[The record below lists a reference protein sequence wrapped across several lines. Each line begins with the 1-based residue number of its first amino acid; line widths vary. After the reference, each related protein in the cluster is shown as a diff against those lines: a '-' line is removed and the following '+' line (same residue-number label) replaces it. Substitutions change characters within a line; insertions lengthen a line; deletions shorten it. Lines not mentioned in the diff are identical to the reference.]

1 MKRIRTV
8 AVLPTLFTLG
18 NLLCGFY
25 AISVASRV
33 LPPQAI
39 TEAPPSAE
47 KIPFYHMFP
56 RFDPRDPV
64 HNMFLCAVLIFI
76 AMVFDAFD
84 GYVARL
90 ANHTTDFG
98 AQLDSLADLVTFGV
112 APAFLMVKMCPMV
125 ALAYRPGVWMIAG
138 AYAACAAL
146 RLARFNVESDE
157 DDDHMYF
164 SGLPSPAAAATIAG
178 FALLFYTLRMESNEL
193 DHKTDID
200 IWVQR
205 GLPIFTLL
213 VSILMVSRIP
223 YPHLVSQFLKG
234 QRSFAHVVGLVFAL
248 VAILA
253 IGGYALPVLAV
264 AYVLYPPI
272 VYFWNRLYARRAES
286 EPMF

>member
-33 LPPQAI
+33 GQPKAVVEMPA
-39 TEAPPSAE
+39 TE
-47 KIPFYHMFP
+47 KIFHHHVIP
-56 RFDPRDPV
+56 RFDPDDPV
-64 HNMFLCAVLIFI
+64 HNMLLCAVLIFL
-76 AMVFDAFD
+76 AMIFDALD

-112 APAFLMVKMCPMV
+112 APAFLMVKMCPV
-125 ALAYRPGVWMIAG
+125 VTISFRQAAWMIAG
-138 AYAACAAL
+138 AYVACAAL

-157 DDDHMYF
+157 EDDHMYF

-178 FALLFYTLRMESNEL
+178 FALLFYTLHSEPNEL
-193 DHKTDID
+193 LYKGQIN

-205 GLPIFTLL
+205 ALPIFSLL
-213 VSILMVSRIP
+213 VSMLMVSRIP
-223 YPHLVSQFLKG
+223 YPHLVSQLLHG
-234 QRSFAHVVGLVFAL
+234 QRSFAHVVGVVFAL
-248 VAILA
+248 FVVLA
-253 IGGYALPVLAV
+253 IRGYALPALAV
-264 AYVLYPPI
+264 GYVLIPPI
-272 VYFWNRLYARRAES
+272 NYFWQRLYARRAES